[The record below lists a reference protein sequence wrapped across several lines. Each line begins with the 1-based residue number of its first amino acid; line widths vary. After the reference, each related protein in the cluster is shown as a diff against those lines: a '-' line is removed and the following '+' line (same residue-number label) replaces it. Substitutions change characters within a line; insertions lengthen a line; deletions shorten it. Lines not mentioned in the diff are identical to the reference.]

1 MFSQTAEYALRA
13 AVALAEQGRAVT
25 AAELA
30 QLSSVPPPYLFKVM
44 RQLAKAGLV
53 TAQRG
58 KYGGYL
64 LSKSAHEITLLA
76 VINAV
81 DPLPRIKHCPL
92 GKPEHARALCPLH
105 CQIDEAYA
113 QMEKTLS
120 ERTLA
125 QMTLD
130 L

>member
-13 AVALAEQGRAVT
+13 TAALAERESAVT

-30 QLSSVPPPYLFKVM
+30 RLTDVPPPYLFKVM
-44 RQLAKAGLV
+44 AQLTRAGLV

-64 LSKSAHEITLLA
+64 LTSPPSAVTLLD

-81 DPLPRIKHCPL
+81 DPIPRIHHCPL
-92 GKPEHARALCPLH
+92 GKPEHELALCPLH
-105 CQIDEAYA
+105 RQLDAAYA
-113 QMEKTLS
+113 QIEQTL
-120 ERTLA
+120 RAQTLA
-125 QMTLD
+125 DVT
-130 L
+130 

>member
-13 AVALAEQGRAVT
+13 TAALAERDSAVT

-30 QLSSVPPPYLFKVM
+30 RLTDVPPPYLFKVM
-44 RQLAKAGLV
+44 AQLAKAGLV

-64 LSKSAHEITLLA
+64 LQAPPGAVTLLE

-81 DPLPRIKHCPL
+81 DPIPRIHHCPL
-92 GKPEHARALCPLH
+92 GKPEHELALCPLH
-105 CQIDEAYA
+105 RQLDAAYA
-113 QMEKTLS
+113 QIEQTLRS
-120 ERTLA
+120 QTLA
-125 QMTLD
+125 DVT
-130 L
+130 